1 MKKPFVWYQINSVVQ
16 FAVRVLAVEQ
26 PALHVT
32 RAGVPALPYP
42 LTDPQALGT
51 LLWDESVRSTASLSG
66 QEAAATRERL
76 FGPYEY
82 VEPAQPPV
90 DALVFLAQCATIEA
104 HSCGSSD
111 YYATV
116 AWLVLHALILRAIRH
131 VPGWASVPWSTNAAG
146 RGSKV

>member
-26 PALHVT
+26 PALYVT
-32 RAGVPALPYP
+32 RAGAPALP
-42 LTDPQALGT
+42 LTLANPQALGT
-51 LLWDESVRSTASLSG
+51 LLWDESVRSMASLYG
-66 QEAAATRERL
+66 RETAATHERL

-90 DALVFLAQCATIEA
+90 DALVFLAQCATVEA

-116 AWLVLHALILRAIRH
+116 AWLVLHALTLRAIRH
-131 VPGWASVPWSTNAAG
+131 VPGWESVPWPTDATG
-146 RGSKV
+146 R